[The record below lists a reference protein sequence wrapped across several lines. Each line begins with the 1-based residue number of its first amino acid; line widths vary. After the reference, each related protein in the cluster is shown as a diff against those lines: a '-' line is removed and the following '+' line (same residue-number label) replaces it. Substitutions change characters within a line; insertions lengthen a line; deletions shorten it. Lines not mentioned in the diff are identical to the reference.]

1 MRYKAFISYSH
12 AADGK
17 LAPAIQHALHR
28 IAKPWYRLRT
38 MRVFRDQTNLAT
50 SPGLWTSIESAL
62 NNAEFFVY
70 LASPTAAQS
79 PWVQKEISWWLK
91 NRSYQSFLILLTD
104 GEIAWD
110 NANQDLDWKVTTAL
124 PQQASKVFAEEPLY
138 TDLRWAR
145 SVDQLSI
152 RHAQFRT
159 GLLNLAATLLKRD
172 KDELDGDDVRQYRR
186 TRRIAWSG
194 AITLAVLFV
203 GALLA
208 AYFATQQS
216 MLATARALSA
226 QSEAVLPTNPELALL
241 LAREALKYNQ
251 DAQAEFALRQ
261 AFVRNP
267 QRMIHH
273 SPSAQWLTARF
284 VGSNA
289 IIADDGDKPATVWDV
304 STGQRVTE
312 LAAGNVSRELIVGD
326 SADPPVLVIPAPD
339 DSGFTLYDVKTGK
352 ALSSLPGTNP
362 RISRDGKILTA
373 LQGGQI
379 KQWALPS
386 LQQLDVKASL
396 PDGYIVHDVSGDGS
410 LLLLT
415 EEGGF
420 SEGTVVH
427 ALSGQTLAAIPK
439 RVFREGETFSPN
451 GRLVVSQHNEE
462 GTVELWNAQSGSLVR
477 AFENT
482 EVGWISYVAFSPD
495 LKIVVAGDRSG
506 TLQAWN
512 IDQARNID
520 NDEQFLILKSQ
531 GNDILEIKFSADSQ
545 SMLTLAANGTAYL
558 WDTANMRTL
567 VTLGGKGDEAL
578 HIAFAPDSRHFLTTH
593 TDGTVRVWDRQMWHP
608 ARTVPATKAI
618 IGDDANL
625 VLSAENASVK
635 LWNATDGQLK
645 ATLQQSSDDIHRMA
659 LSTAK
664 SLVAIAPSEGVVGL
678 WNAQTGATTLQLG
691 APSAQT
697 TALAFDSTGTE
708 LATGSGNGTVR
719 FWSTSDGKLLTEWAA
734 TENEVSPENEVRSM
748 LFHSDGERVIIAAGA
763 WARVRER
770 KSGKVLWQTQV
781 TEPGWV
787 QGMALNA
794 NGTLLIITSDMV
806 PQIWDLTSY
815 KQVQTLEGHSDE
827 VFSAAFSRDGRW
839 MLTGSGYMR
848 NRGEPAEDGNS
859 IFLWDAKTGRQLLSY
874 QSAGLPLETVSF
886 ANDGRTIF
894 AFADV
899 RARSYECDV
908 CVPLPELLDLV
919 SARTSRE
926 LSADERARYLSEA
939 TLLGWLMNRLASG

>member
-28 IAKPWYRLRT
+28 IAKPWYKLRT

-50 SPGLWTSIESAL
+50 NPGLWSSIESAL
-62 NNAEFFVY
+62 SDTEFFVY

-159 GLLNLAATLLKRD
+159 GLLNVAATLLKRD

-251 DAQAEFALRQ
+251 DDQAEFALRQ

-273 SPSAQWLTARF
+273 SPSAQWFTARF

-289 IIADDGDKPATVWDV
+289 IIADDGDKPSIVWDV
-304 STGQRVTE
+304 NTGQRVTE
-312 LAAGNVSRELIVGD
+312 LPAGNVSRELIVSD
-326 SADPPVLVIPAPD
+326 SADPPVLAIPAPD
-339 DSGFTLYDVKTGK
+339 GASFTLYNVKTGQ
-352 ALSSLPGTNP
+352 AVASLPGTDAK
-362 RISRDGKILTA
+362 ISRDGKILTA
-373 LQGGQI
+373 LQGDQI
-379 KQWALPS
+379 KQWALPA

-396 PDGYIVHDVSGDGS
+396 PEKYVVHNVNDDGS

-415 EEGGF
+415 EDGGF
-420 SEGTVVH
+420 SEGSVVH
-427 ALSGQTLAAIPK
+427 AISGQTLATIPK
-439 RVFREGETFSPN
+439 RVFREGESFSPN
-451 GRLVVSQHNEE
+451 GRLVVTQHNEE

-482 EVGWISYVAFSPD
+482 ELGWISYVAFSPD
-495 LKIVVAGDRSG
+495 SKMFVAGDRSG
-506 TLQAWN
+506 YLQAWN
-512 IDQARNID
+512 LDPARHMV
-520 NDEQFLILKSQ
+520 NDEQVLMVKSQ
-531 GNDILEIKFSADSQ
+531 GTEILSIKFSADSQ
-545 SMLTLAANGTAYL
+545 SMLTLAANGTADL

-608 ARTVPATKAI
+608 ARTVPATQAI
-618 IGDDANL
+618 IGDDANF
-625 VLSAENASVK
+625 VLSAENAPVQ

-645 ATLQQSSDDIHRMA
+645 ATLQQSPADIECMA

-664 SLVAIAPSEGVVGL
+664 SLVAIAPSEGVVRL
-678 WNAQTGATTLQLG
+678 WNAQTGATALQLG
-691 APSAQT
+691 PPSAQT
-697 TALAFDSTGTE
+697 TALAFDSTGTQ

-734 TENEVSPENEVRSM
+734 TENEVGPQNQVRRI
-748 LFHSDGERVIIAAGA
+748 LFHPDGERVMIAAGV

-770 KSGKVLWQTQV
+770 KSGKELWQTQV
-781 TEPGWV
+781 SEDGWAH
-787 QGMALNA
+787 GLALNA
-794 NGTLLIITSDMV
+794 DGTLLIITTDTN

-815 KQVQTLEGHSDE
+815 KQVQTLEGHSDD
-827 VFSAAFSRDGRW
+827 VYSAAFSREGRW

-848 NRGEPAEDGNS
+848 NREPPEDSNA

-874 QSAGLPLETVSF
+874 LSAGLPVEAVSF
-886 ANDGRTIF
+886 ANDGRTIL

-899 RARSYECDV
+899 RARRYECDV